1 MQKPLGTV
9 ISTDDSPTTLQY
21 AFVLDEQSPVKKGQ
35 FIQTTSEEGIVF
47 GYVSEIT
54 RANRY
59 FERAESVAE
68 YERETP
74 IATHFP
80 IKSWEYAIA
89 EVRILGRMEKREGHY
104 FQSRVSLPPSPGTK
118 VVEADDLLLK
128 DFVGFKEN
136 GLLLGKLQNHDVEA
150 KIDMTRLLQ
159 KHLAILAMS
168 GAGKSHSV
176 AVLLEEL
183 MNRPKEQGRIGTVII
198 DIHGEY
204 IGFKQDPNYGKRVRV
219 VNGKDISIPFRR
231 LTPQLFSSWFPDVS
245 SIGRNEFAKVLREM
259 KAQEKNERQLFSVT
273 DLIKKVEQSPILKG
287 TKDSLLRALYELNLL
302 RLISQSK
309 ENPKLRQQVLP
320 GEMLVIDLSDLDDMR
335 KKKLIVSYI
344 ANRLFKLRAKNEIP
358 PTFLLVEEAHN
369 FAPEKAKAV
378 YNPSKSIIEK
388 IAREGRKF
396 GLALGVVSQRPVN
409 LSTTTLSQCNTHL
422 LLRVTNPNDLK
433 HIGES
438 SEGIDQRM
446 LRSITSLK
454 VGEGILVGEAVR
466 YPIFLEI
473 RDRKSRKMEKGRPLH
488 EQAINYESNANKSEE
503 EQEEELE
510 AFL

>member
-9 ISTDDSPTTLQY
+9 ISTDDSPATLKY
-21 AFVLDEQSPVKKGQ
+21 AFVLDEGSPVKKGQ

-89 EVRILGRMEKREGHY
+89 EVRVLGRMEKRGEHY

-118 VVEADDLLLK
+118 VIEADETLLK
-128 DFVGFKEN
+128 DFVGFVPN
-136 GLLLGKLQNHDVEA
+136 GLMLGKLQNHDVEA
-150 KIDMTRLLQ
+150 KIDMTRLFQ

-168 GAGKSHSV
+168 GAGKSHLASV
-176 AVLLEEL
+176 MLEEL
-183 MNRPKEQGRIGTVII
+183 LDRPKEHGRIAIVII

-204 IGFKQDPNYGKRVRV
+204 SGFKQDPTYGRQVRV
-219 VNGKDISIPFRR
+219 INGKDITIPFRR
-231 LTPQLFSSWFPDVS
+231 LNSRMLSSWFSVPPA
-245 SIGRNEFAKVLREM
+245 GQNELNKLLREM
-259 KAQEKNERQLFSVT
+259 RSQEKNERQLFSVN
-273 DLIKKVEQSPILKG
+273 DLIKKVETSSISKNI
-287 TKDSLLRALYELNLL
+287 KDALMRPLYELRSINL
-302 RLISQSK
+302 ITQSK

-320 GEMLVIDLSDLDDMR
+320 GEMLVLDLSDLDDMR
-335 KKKLIVSYI
+335 KKKVIVSYI
-344 ANRLFKLRAKNEIP
+344 ADRLFRLRAKNEIP
-358 PTFLLVEEAHN
+358 PTFFLVEEAHN
-369 FAPEKAKAV
+369 FAPEKAKAAH
-378 YNPSKSIIEK
+378 NPSKSIIEK

-396 GLALGVVSQRPVN
+396 GIALGVVSQRPVN
-409 LSTTTLSQCNTHL
+409 LSTTTLSQCNTHV

-433 HIGES
+433 HIEES
-438 SEGIDQRM
+438 AEGIDSRM
-446 LRSITSLK
+446 ARSITSLK
-454 VGEGILVGEAVR
+454 VGEGIIVGEAVR
-466 YPIFLEI
+466 YPIFVEI
-473 RDRKSRKMEKGRPLH
+473 RDRKSKKIEKGRPLH
-488 EQAINYESNANKSEE
+488 EQAIAYESEAKKSEE
-503 EQEEELE
+503 EQDEELE